1 MLDLTRNELLS
12 VSKPA
17 RYVGGEYNQVI
28 KNVNDIK
35 CRYAFCFPDI
45 YDIGMSNLGMKILYN
60 VLNKRKDTWCER
72 VFAPW
77 PDFEELLRKKKIELY
92 GLESKDSIRNFDL
105 VSFTLQYEMSYT
117 NILNMLDLA
126 NIPIFSNERK
136 EEDPFVFAGGPCAC
150 NPYPLIKFMDFF
162 LLGEGEEQLNQIVD
176 KYVIWK
182 SKKLPKKE
190 FLESIKEITGVFIPS
205 IHTKANIIKKAVI
218 KDMENV
224 EYPINFVVP
233 NTEIVQNR
241 ISLELFRGCSRG
253 CRFCQAGYIYR
264 PVREK
269 SANKLLKIAK
279 DSIKATGLNDI
290 TLSSLSTSDYSE
302 FQKLTTS
309 LIDICDKD
317 KVSLSLPSLR
327 IDTINL
333 NVLNKVQAVRKSSL
347 TFAPEAGSQR
357 LRNVINKN
365 ITEEEILNGCKI
377 AFESG
382 WNTVK
387 LYFMIGLP
395 TETFEDL
402 SQIVTLAN
410 KIVDLYYSLPREKRN
425 GKCIV
430 TVSTSTFVP
439 KPHTPFQWFSQNTL
453 DKIELKQQFLKNN
466 LNNNSIR
473 YSWHNPRISRL
484 EALISRGDEK
494 VCDIIYEAFKN
505 GAKFDSWE
513 EYLNVD
519 AWEKAASKLNINIS
533 DYANKDYDLE
543 YDFPWDNIMHGVSKE
558 FLKREYNKA
567 ITENVTSN
575 CLKNCSSCG
584 VTQIVDCNFL
594 NKIKL
599 KKGE

>member
-1 MLDLTRNELLS
+1 MLNLTRNELLS

-28 KNVNDIK
+28 KDAKSVK

-45 YDIGMSNLGMKILYN
+45 YDIGMSNLGMKILYD
-60 VLNKRKDTWCER
+60 VLNKRNDTWCER

-77 PDFEELLRKKKIELY
+77 PDFEELMRRKKIELY
-92 GLESKDSIRNFDL
+92 GLESKDSIRNFDM

-126 NIPIFSNERK
+126 NIPIYSKDRK
-136 EEDPFVFAGGPCAC
+136 EDDPFVFAGGPCAS

-162 LLGEGEEQLNQIVD
+162 LLGEGEEQLNQVVD
-176 KYVIWK
+176 KFVIWK
-182 SKKLPKKE
+182 SKKLSKKD
-190 FLESIKEITGVFIPS
+190 FLESIKDITGVFIPS
-205 IHTKANIIKKAVI
+205 IHTENDVIKKAVI

-269 SANKLLKIAK
+269 SADKLLKIAK
-279 DSIKATGLNDI
+279 ESIKATGLNDI
-290 TLSSLSTSDYSE
+290 TLSSLSTSDYSQ

-317 KVSLSLPSLR
+317 KIGLSLPSLR
-327 IDTINL
+327 IDTVNL
-333 NVLNKVQAVRKSSL
+333 DVLNKVQAVRKSSL

-410 KIVDLYYSLPREKRN
+410 KIKKWKMYS
-425 GKCIV
+425 
-430 TVSTSTFVP
+430 
-439 KPHTPFQWFSQNTL
+439 
-453 DKIELKQQFLKNN
+453 
-466 LNNNSIR
+466 NSF
-473 YSWHNPRISRL
+473 N
-484 EALISRGDEK
+484 
-494 VCDIIYEAFKN
+494 F
-505 GAKFDSWE
+505 
-513 EYLNVD
+513 
-519 AWEKAASKLNINIS
+519 NICTKTTYTI
-533 DYANKDYDLE
+533 
-543 YDFPWDNIMHGVSKE
+543 
-558 FLKREYNKA
+558 
-567 ITENVTSN
+567 
-575 CLKNCSSCG
+575 
-584 VTQIVDCNFL
+584 
-594 NKIKL
+594 
-599 KKGE
+599 

>member
-1 MLDLTRNELLS
+1 MLNLTRNELLS

-28 KNVNDIK
+28 KDAKSVK

-45 YDIGMSNLGMKILYN
+45 YDIGMSNLGMKILYD
-60 VLNKRKDTWCER
+60 VLNKRNDTWCER

-77 PDFEELLRKKKIELY
+77 PDFEELMRRKKIELY
-92 GLESKDSIRNFDL
+92 GLESKDSIRNFDM

-126 NIPIFSNERK
+126 NIPIYSKDRK
-136 EEDPFVFAGGPCAC
+136 EDDPFVFAGGPCAS

-162 LLGEGEEQLNQIVD
+162 LLGEGEEQLNQVVD
-176 KYVIWK
+176 KFVIWK
-182 SKKLPKKE
+182 SKKLSKKD
-190 FLESIKEITGVFIPS
+190 FLESIKDITGVFIPS
-205 IHTKANIIKKAVI
+205 IHTENDVIKKAVI

-269 SANKLLKIAK
+269 SADKLLKIAK
-279 DSIKATGLNDI
+279 ESIKATGLNDI
-290 TLSSLSTSDYSE
+290 TLSSLSTSDYSQ

-317 KVSLSLPSLR
+317 KIGLSLPSLR
-327 IDTINL
+327 IDTVNL
-333 NVLNKVQAVRKSSL
+333 DVLNKVQAVRKSSL

-387 LYFMIGLP
+387 LYLMIGLP

-425 GKCIV
+425 GKCTV

-439 KPHTPFQWFSQNTL
+439 KPHTPFQWFGQNTL
-453 DKIELKQQFLKNN
+453 DKIELKQQFLKDN
-466 LNNNSIR
+466 LKNKSIK
-473 YSWHNPRISRL
+473 YSWHNPQVSRL
-484 EALISRGDEK
+484 EALVSRGDDK

-519 AWEKAASKLNINIS
+519 AWEKAAEKLNINIS
-533 DYANKDYDLE
+533 DYANKEYDLD
-543 YDFPWDNIMHGVSKE
+543 YKFKWDNIMHGVTKE

-567 ITENVTSN
+567 IKEETTLN
-575 CLKNCSSCG
+575 CQKNCSACG
-584 VTQIVDCNFL
+584 VTQITECNFL
-594 NKIKL
+594 NKFKL